1 MPTVIDRLADA
12 QTSRE
17 VLEVLNTISSTDSG
31 VDSVNFN
38 AKSTSASVTSTFGTV
53 SDTVV
58 LKLVNAQ

>member
-38 AKSTSASVTSTFGTV
+38 AQSTSASVSSSFGTV
-53 SDTVV
+53 SDTVSF
-58 LKLVNAQ
+58 

>member
-31 VDSVNFN
+31 VDRVNFN
-38 AKSTSASVTSTFGTV
+38 AQSTSASVSSSFGTV

-58 LKLVNAQ
+58 L

>member
-31 VDSVNFN
+31 VDSVNFQ
-38 AKSTSASVTSTFGTV
+38 AQSTSASVTSTFGTV

-58 LKLVNAQ
+58 F

>member
-38 AKSTSASVTSTFGTV
+38 AQSTSASVSSSFGTV
-53 SDTVV
+53 SDSVV
-58 LKLVNAQ
+58 L

>member
-17 VLEVLNTISSTDSG
+17 VLEVLNTLQSTDAG
-31 VDSVNFN
+31 VDSINFQ
-38 AKSTSASVTSTFGTV
+38 AQSTSASVTSTFGTV

-58 LKLVNAQ
+58 F

>member
-17 VLEVLNTISSTDSG
+17 VLEVLNTLQSTDLG
-31 VDSVNFN
+31 ADSISFG
-38 AKSTSASVTSTFGTV
+38 AQSTSASVSSSFGTV

-58 LKLVNAQ
+58 F

>member
-17 VLEVLNTISSTDSG
+17 VLEVLNTLQSTDAG
-31 VDSVNFN
+31 VDSVNFH
-38 AKSTSASVTSTFGTV
+38 AQSTSASVTSSFGTV

-58 LKLVNAQ
+58 F